1 MSIPTEA
8 RELLDYWFGR
18 LGPTGLPPDDRYSLW
33 FSATAEVDEQLR
45 SAFGELVADAR
56 AGRLDDWAATPEGR
70 LALILLTDQ
79 LPRNLYRDSAAAY
92 ASDDR
97 ALEQALVGIGRGDD
111 RALPAVMRVFFYLP
125 LEHAEDPALQ
135 DRAVDLFEKLE
146 REAPAGGE
154 RTFALFTDYA
164 RKHRDVIAR
173 FGRFPHR
180 NALLGRA
187 TTDDEAAFLDEH
199 GPGF

>member
-1 MSIPTEA
+1 MPIPTEA

-33 FSATAEVDEQLR
+33 FGAAAEVDAQLR
-45 SAFGELVADAR
+45 DAFGTLAGDAA
-56 AGRLDDWAATPEGR
+56 AGRLDDWAATPDGR

-79 LPRNLYRDSAAAY
+79 LPRNLHRGRAAAFS
-92 ASDDR
+92 SDER
-97 ALEQALVGIGRGDD
+97 ALEAALVGLARGDD

-135 DRAVDLFEKLE
+135 ERAVALFEALE
-146 REAPAGGE
+146 RDAPAGGE

-164 RKHRDVIAR
+164 RRHRDVIAR

-180 NALLGRA
+180 NEMLGRES
-187 TTDDEAAFLDEH
+187 TPEEAAFFAEH